1 MKSIKEL
8 TRIQKREK
16 ARLIGAILFSFL
28 VVVAACVMAG
38 NADYHEEA
46 VKVGEYCEMVKNG
59 HWPDYDKSID
69 CGGVQ

>member
-1 MKSIKEL
+1 MKSIDEL
-8 TRIQKREK
+8 ARIQKREQM
-16 ARLIGAILFSFL
+16 RLVGAVLFSFL
-28 VVVAACVMAG
+28 VVVAACVMAS

-46 VKVGEYCEMVKNG
+46 MQVGEYCEMVSLG